1 MLSEA
6 SGSSIGP
13 VLWNTSTAWLVWRLQ
28 LTQAKSRRR
37 FMNPQSSPP
46 ERGKAWRARNR
57 HSAGI
62 DRCHLLDRV
71 ELDPTLGIHEL
82 RRRLR
87 DHNRNEVRRAVSSC
101 PFSAPI
107 R

>member
-1 MLSEA
+1 
-6 SGSSIGP
+6 
-13 VLWNTSTAWLVWRLQ
+13 
-28 LTQAKSRRR
+28 
-37 FMNPQSSPP
+37 MNPQSSPP
-46 ERGKAWRARNR
+46 ERGKAWRARNP

-71 ELDPTLGIHEL
+71 ELDPTLGSHEL

-107 R
+107 RKPFNHKNEKRRAANSALLYLKNAIRYIFTIAF